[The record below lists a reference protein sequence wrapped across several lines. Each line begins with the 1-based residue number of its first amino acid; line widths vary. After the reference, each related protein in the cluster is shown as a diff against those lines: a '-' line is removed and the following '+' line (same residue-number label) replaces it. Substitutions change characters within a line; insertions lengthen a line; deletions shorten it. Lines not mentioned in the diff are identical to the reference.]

1 MESSLLE
8 SIEKNIEESHL
19 QAKGISHY
27 VKHGYLDLAKTAV
40 SVIIVILEFANTG
53 NVVIVKQGKNAYF
66 FIVQIPLLP
75 WKATC
80 QPREG
85 EMGTQTQPLKELH
98 HKDAGTRN
106 ARKMRRKEMPPPQHW
121 IPKLGC
127 RWNSKAAF

>member
-1 MESSLLE
+1 MEFSLLE
-8 SIEKNIEESHL
+8 SLEKNIEESHL

-40 SVIIVILEFANTG
+40 NVIIVILEFANTG

-66 FIVQIPLLP
+66 FIVQIPLLR

-106 ARKMRRKEMPPPQHW
+106 ARKMRRKEMPPSQHC
-121 IPKLGC
+121 IQRQGC
-127 RWNSKAAF
+127 RWKSKAAF